1 MRRISEAIAETTP
14 HMTRSQRLLAG
25 YIIDHCD
32 RAAFM
37 NSFELASVTGL
48 SQSTV
53 VRFAGGL
60 GYGGYAELQEAL
72 REELK
77 YRLDVLE
84 RFDVI
89 REVASDGDLMAGIA
103 MTDALNIKKTMSGNS
118 PEALTSLAT
127 RLLMSA
133 RVYVYGQ
140 GFAAPA
146 ALYLASYLGL
156 LLPGVICVNLSGM
169 DALSTLGGLTDGD
182 ALIVISF
189 PLHTPATLELL
200 SYANCRE
207 ALVVTIS
214 EGEDS
219 KAGVCADISLMSE
232 WGDLGVNGSL
242 APVISLCSA
251 LVCLLARRDDQ
262 AERKLRAVHDATT
275 FKMGGKP

>member
-1 MRRISEAIAETTP
+1 MRRISEAIAGMNPT
-14 HMTRSQRLLAG
+14 MTKSQRLLSA
-25 YIIDHCD
+25 YVVDHCD

-37 NSFELASVTGL
+37 NSFELASATGL
-48 SQSTV
+48 SQSTII
-53 VRFAGGL
+53 RFASAL
-60 GYGGYAELQEAL
+60 GYGGYVQLQDAL

-77 YRLDVLE
+77 YRLDVLD

-89 REVASDGDLMAGIA
+89 RDIASDEDLMAGIA
-103 MTDALNIKKTMSGNS
+103 MTDALNIKKTMNANS
-118 PEALTSLAT
+118 PDALTALAT
-127 RLLMSA
+127 RLLMLV

-146 ALYLASYLGL
+146 ALYLAAYLGL
-156 LLPGVICVNLSGM
+156 LLPGVTCVNLSGM
-169 DALSTLGGLTDGD
+169 DALSTLSGLTDGD

-200 SYANCRE
+200 SFANCRE

-219 KAGVCADISLMSE
+219 KVGLCADISLTSE
-232 WGDLGVNGSL
+232 WGDMGVNGSL

-251 LVCLLARRDDQ
+251 LVCLLARRDSQ
-262 AERKLRAVHDATT
+262 ADRKLRAIHEAGA
-275 FKMGGKP
+275 FQREARP